1 MRERPSISV
10 ILVADGRQTS
20 FQPLMRSLAR
30 QASLLREVQ
39 VVVARGEGDPGFPP
53 SLLRWGAILPC
64 RDFVFLETGDSG
76 QSSVANAAVR
86 RAEGEALLLVDSR
99 HRLLPGHLETCLDAL
114 KQGAHAAYTD
124 RVLMDGNLLRYRRL
138 PDFHPDVLRVGN
150 PLGRAV
156 LLRRELWEE
165 NGGLSGRTRLGHWE
179 MWIRAT
185 LRGKTLIRVPRPLL
199 CRAAPPVVTPGVT
212 PVEDGRHEALLVI
225 RNPAFFPDTVVRW
238 ALALLR
244 GEPWALPA
252 GPGRAPNERQTRLML
267 ENAPVQRTR
276 PPAADAPDASEL
288 TWDRFLPD
296 RTLSA

>member
-10 ILVADGRQTS
+10 ILVADGRQSS
-20 FQPLMRSLAR
+20 FQPLMRSLAH
-30 QASLLREVQ
+30 QASLLREIQ
-39 VVVARGEGDPGFPP
+39 VVAARGEGDLGFPP

-64 RDFVFLETGDSG
+64 RDFVFLENADNGTASL
-76 QSSVANAAVR
+76 VNAAVR

-99 HRLLPGHLETCLDAL
+99 HRLLPEHLGTCLDAL
-114 KQGAHAAYTD
+114 KQGAHAVYTD

-185 LRGKTLIRVPRPLL
+185 LRGKTLVRIPRPLL
-199 CRAAPPVVTPGVT
+199 CRAAPSVAT
-212 PVEDGRHEALLVI
+212 PVDDGRHEALLVI
-225 RNPAFFPDTVVRW
+225 RNQAFFPDTVVRW

-244 GEPWALPA
+244 GEPWAMPA
-252 GPGRAPNERQTRLML
+252 GPGQAPNERQTRLML

-276 PPAADAPDASEL
+276 TPVADAPDASEL